1 MGIRILAA
9 SVSEF
14 FAGSLIPIPFFPQ
27 WLQNV
32 MNVLPF
38 ASVQST
44 PFLIYTGYLPT
55 DEALWR
61 MIVQL
66 TWLVVLVFVGRLLMK
81 RALKRVVVQGG

>member
-1 MGIRILAA
+1 MFLMM
-9 SVSEF
+9 
-14 FAGSLIPIPFFPQ
+14 IPIPFFPQ